1 MEKYTLRADPKAA
14 SLKRFMLERLDAEEV
29 LMSGSGP
36 TMVAY
41 YKDIDKAG
49 RGIATLAELAA
60 TDASIRAWLSDT
72 GK

>member
-1 MEKYTLRADPKAA
+1 
-14 SLKRFMLERLDAEEV
+14 
-29 LMSGSGP
+29 
-36 TMVAY
+36 MVAY